1 MPTVESKIIDIDAVI
16 LFENKAGT
24 AIKIDDGKTSAWL
37 PKNLVEDY
45 GDGTIAMP
53 EWLAKDRGL
62 I

>member
-1 MPTVESKIIDIDAVI
+1 MPTVESKIVDIEAVI

-45 GDGTIAMP
+45 GDGTLAMP
-53 EWLAKDRGL
+53 RWLALEKGL